1 MITEAY
7 VKSRYD
13 FGIGKC
19 AVLIVE
25 GGVLVGKHVWT
36 VKQPFVYNGIQ
47 VTPNQYDLEILAAIW
62 AVRWCREHGR
72 KLVNIYT
79 NTTTCQKWYMRRDFP
94 DTRPFGSV
102 FTEEAVGMDVFA
114 EYIPKADDREFNRL
128 MNELA
133 EKAG

>member
-25 GGVLVGKHVWT
+25 GGVLVDKHVWA
-36 VKQPFVYNGIQ
+36 VRQPFIYKDIHVEL
-47 VTPNQYDLEILAAIW
+47 NQFDMEILAAIW
-62 AVRWCREHGR
+62 AVRWCVENNR

-79 NTTTCQKWYMRRDFP
+79 NTTTCTKWYERKEFP
-94 DTRPFGSV
+94 SSRPFGKI
-102 FTEEAVGMDVFA
+102 FIEEADGIDVCA
-114 EYIPKADDREFNRL
+114 EYIPKTDGDEFNQL
-128 MNELA
+128 MNIFA
-133 EKAG
+133 EEIK